1 MYGASNRVFVILGNG
16 ELQEG
21 SNWEAA
27 MAAAHHKSDNL
38 IAIVDRHLYQ
48 TGQTE
53 QMMALEPTANHHNRR
68 NTVVGGCG
76 ESGCRKPSEV
86 PRIGIGVLTT
96 AFIGGAV
103 AEVLADAWAGTPLKR
118 LGLQDVF
125 ACMVG
130 SHQDLKNRF

>member
-1 MYGASNRVFVILGNG
+1 
-16 ELQEG
+16 
-21 SNWEAA
+21 

-76 ESGCRKPSEV
+76 ESGC
-86 PRIGIGVLTT
+86 TT

-103 AEVLADAWAGTPLKR
+103 ADVLADAWAGTPLKR

-125 ACMVG
+125 ACMYG
-130 SHQDLKNRF
+130 GEASRPQEPFLN